1 MSITDTL
8 LFGGSGYIVGSVLY
22 SFYKKDNTGMDR
34 ILLPTIGSFI
44 GMISFLTSYG
54 LYDNKSKLISYVK
67 N

>member
-8 LFGGSGYIVGSVLY
+8 IFGGSGYIVGSVLY

-34 ILLPTIGSFI
+34 ILLPTIGGFI

-54 LYDNKSKLISYVK
+54 VYDNKSKLISYVK

>member
-8 LFGGSGYIVGSVLY
+8 IFGGSGYIVGSVLY

-54 LYDNKSKLISYVK
+54 VYDNKSKLISYVK

>member
-8 LFGGSGYIVGSVLY
+8 IFGGSGYIVGSVLY

-34 ILLPTIGSFI
+34 ILLPTIGSLI
-44 GMISFLTSYG
+44 GMVGFLTSYG
-54 LYDNKSKLISYVK
+54 VYNNKSKLISYVK